1 MLPQLKLPAFI
12 KHLKIRRH
20 AQARRLKLHIDP
32 LHKIPVLTVPKRCN
46 KGRMEAFLQE
56 SREWLE
62 KHYCPSLFGQ
72 EINLPGVLSI
82 KGVAYALSGQEEGR
96 IGVKEDTLNQHL
108 TVQAPKDIQN
118 IILIRY
124 LKAKALSE
132 ARQLIRG
139 YADQLGVK
147 VHKIDVKEYKARW
160 GCCYKRGDIF
170 VSWRLIL
177 APFEVFQYVCAHE
190 VAHLVHHDHSPQFW
204 AVVGSIFPS
213 YKENA
218 KWLKEEGRSLFDII

>member
-1 MLPQLKLPAFI
+1 MLPQLKLPVFI
-12 KHLKIRRH
+12 KHLKVRRH
-20 AQARRLKLHIDP
+20 AQARHLKLHIDP

-62 KHYCPSLFGQ
+62 QNYHPSSFDQ
-72 EINLPGVLSI
+72 EVNLPEVLRI
-82 KGVAYALSGQEEGR
+82 KGMPYTLSWQEEGKT
-96 IGVKEDTLNQHL
+96 GVNEDIVNQHL
-108 TVQAPKDIQN
+108 AVQAPKDIQN
-118 IILIRY
+118 IILTRY
-124 LKAKALSE
+124 LKARALVE
-132 ARQLIRG
+132 AKQLIRY

-190 VAHLVHHDHSPQFW
+190 VTHLVYHDHSPQFW
-204 AVVGSIFPS
+204 AVLESIFPT
-213 YKENA
+213 YKEGA
-218 KWLKEEGRSLFDII
+218 KWLKQEGRSLFDMI